1 MLLFLNF
8 KEFLKKAKDPK
19 NNQEVNYDLPENN
32 YRKDLDR
39 AKKDLENKQKEK
51 EKLNKDLVI
60 KSLNKDLGTLI
71 KSYKIQNDKII
82 KKQQEIICCASNI
95 DTQLKTL
102 NLKKEELHDKLKSCI
117 KKIEKECGNRNLDDD
132 VLKEEEEK

>member
-1 MLLFLNF
+1 MSWMMHMQILDVKRIESMMKISSQKSML
-8 KEFLKKAKDPK
+8 
-19 NNQEVNYDLPENN
+19 
-32 YRKDLDR
+32 R
-39 AKKDLENKQKEK
+39 
-51 EKLNKDLVI
+51 EKLDKDLVI

-102 NLKKEELHDKLKSCI
+102 NLKKEKLHDKLKSCI

-132 VLKEEEEK
+132 VLKE